1 MDQVSAQQQQQLP
14 LDADGICMVC
24 HEKPP
29 DEVTLTCGTCATP
42 WHVTCLLMVPENMA
56 SAANFECPD
65 CSGAGI
71 ISGAPAVAAAG
82 GKGAL
87 VTRIREIEADD
98 SLSEKDKAR
107 KRQELLSGKED
118 ESESKGKEKVSEDSM
133 SDVLAV
139 LGESCKCSFCMQLP
153 ERPVT
158 TPCGHNFCLKCFEKW
173 IKQGKNTCAK
183 CRSSIPRKMAIQP
196 RINSILVFGIRMAK
210 MSKSLSSRGPQNV
223 YRSLHIQDRPDK
235 AFTTERAQKAGMA
248 NAASG
253 RIFVT
258 VPKDHFGPI
267 TAENDPERNQGV
279 VVGEGWAM
287 RMDCRQWG
295 VHYPPVAGI
304 GGKASY
310 GAQSVVISGGY
321 EDDEDHGEWFIYT
334 GSGGR
339 DLSGNRRTNKAQSF
353 DQEFKEGNQ
362 ALRVSCYKGYPV
374 RVVRSE
380 KDKRS
385 SYAPE
390 KGYRYDGVYRVEK
403 CWRKAGKQGF
413 KVCRYLFVRCDNEPA
428 PWTSDEHGDSPRSLP
443 DIPELNKALDISER
457 VESPSWDYDEQ
468 EACWKWQKPPP
479 ASEEKVVNVNPE
491 EREKAKKVIR
501 KAHNV
506 SLKEKLLKGFCC
518 LICEKVLN
526 LPLTTPCAHNFCKP
540 CLEDAFAGKTFTK
553 ERMCQNGRKLR
564 SRKNVMKCPA
574 CPTDISDYL
583 QNPQVNRELMEVIE
597 KLQSGL
603 KEDENNSG
611 DSSDGKA
618 DASNENFDAL
628 PGSSGVD
635 LFNAENNSSDS
646 TDGKVNASNE
656 DCDALLEGSGV
667 ELPNAEAEGIDKT
680 GRKRKSSSADLSAE
694 HEISEIS
701 KKVNVSTVNG
711 MSNVDNNAPE
721 NNDSLEKPNEGNV
734 MHPSTEILEV
744 NGNTSN
750 SPSSPLNLPSDNDLQ

>member
-1 MDQVSAQQQQQLP
+1 MAHVIAQQELP

-24 HEKPP
+24 KDKPLE
-29 DEVTLTCGTCATP
+29 EVTLTCVTCATP
-42 WHVTCLLMVPENMA
+42 WHVNCLKVVPDTMA

-65 CSGAGI
+65 CSGTGI
-71 ISGAPAVAAAG
+71 VTGAPAAAAAAVG
-82 GKGAL
+82 QGEL
-87 VTRIREIEADD
+87 VARIREIEADN
-98 SLSEKDKAR
+98 SLSEKDKAM
-107 KRQELLSGKED
+107 KRQELLSGKG
-118 ESESKGKEKVSEDSM
+118 ESETESKGKEKVSEENEDIM
-133 SDVLAV
+133 NDILAV

-235 AFTTERAQKAGMA
+235 AFITERAQKAGMA

-267 TAENDPERNQGV
+267 PAENDPERNQGV
-279 VVGEGWAM
+279 LVGESWAM

-295 VHYPPVAGI
+295 VHYPPIAGI
-304 GGKASY
+304 GGKAQY

-353 DQEFKEGNQ
+353 DQEFKDGNQ
-362 ALRVSCYKGYPV
+362 ALRISCYKGYPV

-428 PWTSDEHGDSPRSLP
+428 PWTSDEHGDSPRPLP
-443 DIPELNKALDISER
+443 DIPELKKALDISER
-457 VESPSWDYDEQ
+457 VESPSWEYDEE
-468 EACWKWQKPPP
+468 EACWKWKKPPP
-479 ASEEKVVNVNPE
+479 ASEEKVINVNPE
-491 EREKAKKVIR
+491 EREKARKVIR
-501 KAHNV
+501 KAHNT

-518 LICEKVLN
+518 LICAKVLN
-526 LPLTTPCAHNFCKP
+526 LPLTTPCAHNFCKQ
-540 CLEDAFAGKTFTK
+540 CLEDAFVGKTFTK
-553 ERMCQNGRKLR
+553 ERTCQNGRKLR
-564 SRKNVMKCPA
+564 SQKNVMKCPA
-574 CPTDISDYL
+574 CPTDISEYL
-583 QNPQVNRELMEVIE
+583 QNPQINRELMEVIE
-597 KLQSGL
+597 KLQFGL
-603 KEDENNSG
+603 NEDENNSG
-611 DSSDGKA
+611 DSINGKDNA
-618 DASNENFDAL
+618 GNENCDAL
-628 PGSSGVD
+628 PGGSGVD
-635 LFNAENNSSDS
+635 L
-646 TDGKVNASNE
+646 
-656 DCDALLEGSGV
+656 
-667 ELPNAEAEGIDKT
+667 PNAEGT
-680 GRKRKSSSADLSAE
+680 GDHESTCKRKSSSADLSVE
-694 HEISEIS
+694 HEIRETS
-701 KKVNVSTVNG
+701 KKVKANAGNDTPD
-711 MSNVDNNAPE
+711 VDNNAPE
-721 NNDSLEKPNEGNV
+721 NKNSLEKPNEGNV
-734 MHPSTEILEV
+734 VHPSTETLEV
-744 NGNTSN
+744 DGDKTN
-750 SPSSPLNLPSDNDLQ
+750 SPSSPLNLRSDEDFQ